1 MQRFLI
7 DRHCIDAE
15 SVVLKGEV
23 VHQIRD
29 VLRLRKGARIVVF
42 NDEGLEY
49 TVVLDSVKKDRIVG
63 TIEST
68 RACVETAVKITLYQ
82 ALLKSDRFE
91 FVLQKCT
98 EIGVTEFVP
107 IMCERCVAGKPGV
120 NKIQRWE
127 KVIKEAT
134 EQSGRSAPPALKSTA
149 SFEDASR
156 SARGLS
162 LIASTSHDSISLR
175 EIIRHR
181 LDQDDTA
188 NINIFIGPE
197 GGFTDEELES
207 ARRLG
212 VKEVTLGPNTLRA
225 ETAGLVT
232 ATVILYECGQLDRT
246 LGNVGG

>member
-42 NDEGLEY
+42 SDDGSDHE
-49 TVVLDSVKKDRIVG
+49 VIIDSVKKDRIAG

-68 RACVETAVKITLYQ
+68 RARVETAVKITLYQ

-107 IMCERCVAGKPGV
+107 IMCERCVAGKPGA

-127 KVIKEAT
+127 RVIKEAT
-134 EQSGRSAPPALKSTA
+134 EQSGRSAPPALKSTL
-149 SFEDASR
+149 SFEDAIR
-156 SARGLS
+156 SAHGPS
-162 LIASTSHDSISLR
+162 IIASTGSTSLSLR
-175 EIIRHR
+175 EIIRP
-181 LDQDDTA
+181 TS

-207 ARRLG
+207 ARRHG

-246 LGNVGG
+246 PGNVGG

>member
-1 MQRFLI
+1 
-7 DRHCIDAE
+7 
-15 SVVLKGEV
+15 
-23 VHQIRD
+23 
-29 VLRLRKGARIVVF
+29 
-42 NDEGLEY
+42 
-49 TVVLDSVKKDRIVG
+49 
-63 TIEST
+63 
-68 RACVETAVKITLYQ
+68 
-82 ALLKSDRFE
+82 LKSDRFE

-134 EQSGRSAPPALKSTA
+134 EQAGRSAPPALKSTV
-149 SFEDASR
+149 SFEDAIL

-162 LIASTSHDSISLR
+162 IIASTGSASLSLR
-175 EIIRHR
+175 EIIRPR
-181 LDQDDTA
+181 SNQDNHA
-188 NINIFIGPE
+188 GINIFIGPE
-197 GGFTDEELES
+197 GGFTDDELES
-207 ARRLG
+207 ARRHG

>member
-1 MQRFLI
+1 MQRFLV
-7 DRHCIDAE
+7 DRHCIDGE
-15 SVVLKGEV
+15 IVVLQGEV

-29 VLRLRKGARIVVF
+29 VLRLRKGARVVIF

-49 TVVLDSVKKDRIVG
+49 TVVLESVKKDRIAG

-68 RACVETAVKITLYQ
+68 RKHFEPAIKITLYQ

-107 IMCERCVAGKPGV
+107 IMCERCVAGKPGA

-134 EQSGRSAPPALKSTA
+134 EQSGRSTPPALNPA
-149 SFEDASR
+149 VPFEDAIL

-162 LIASTSHDSISLR
+162 IIASTGSASLSLR
-175 EIIRHR
+175 EIIRP
-181 LDQDDTA
+181 TS

-197 GGFTDEELES
+197 GGFTDGELES
-207 ARRLG
+207 ALRHG
-212 VKEVTLGPNTLRA
+212 AKEVALGPNTLRS
-225 ETAGLVT
+225 ETAGLVA
-232 ATVILYECGQLDRT
+232 ATVVLYECGQLDRT
-246 LGNVGG
+246 QRDIR

>member
-49 TVVLDSVKKDRIVG
+49 TVVLDSVKKDRIAG

-68 RACVETAVKITLYQ
+68 RERVETAVKITLYQ

-107 IMCERCVAGKPGV
+107 IMCCRCVAGKPGA

-134 EQSGRSAPPALKSTA
+134 EQSGRSVPPALKSTA
-149 SFEDASR
+149 SFEDAIR

-162 LIASTSHDSISLR
+162 IIASTGSASLSLR
-175 EIIRHR
+175 EIIRP
-181 LDQDDTA
+181 TA
-188 NINIFIGPE
+188 NVNILIGPE
-197 GGFTDEELES
+197 GGFTDDELES
-207 ARRLG
+207 ARRHG
-212 VKEVTLGPNTLRA
+212 VKEATLGPNTLRA
-225 ETAGLVT
+225 ETAGLVA
-232 ATVILYECGQLDRT
+232 ATVILYEWGELDRPT
-246 LGNVGG
+246 LNILSMTE